1 MQWLPLAR
9 RECRTVL
16 TSKVAWALTV
26 LIVLWGYRPTY
37 QGWNAVGSAITI
49 AYLQG
54 AGTIFLP
61 IGVLLLCYR
70 TLSGERAR
78 GSLKFLLAL
87 PLTRTHILLG
97 KGVGRFAG
105 IGTMLLVGA
114 GILAVAGIANH
125 GPFAPGP
132 FAVTVLAMLLLAATF
147 VSVALLIS
155 TVVDRTV
162 AAGGTVFTFF
172 FVSLFWPR
180 LVPWIYSL
188 VTGISVSGFD
198 APPSGPLFLALRLA
212 PVSAYCVVTNWIL
225 GLGNSAHLYQRVYL
239 KYRSEG
245 EVNAYVVGPAFADAA
260 VPWYLHPAVSVLI
273 LLGWVI
279 GPLGLA
285 WLWFQRGD
293 AI

>member
-9 RECRTVL
+9 RECRTIL
-16 TSKVAWALTV
+16 TSKGTWALAV
-26 LIVLWGYRPTY
+26 LIILWGYRPTY
-37 QGWNAVGSAITI
+37 QEWHSVGSAIIT
-49 AYLQG
+49 AYLQI
-54 AGTIFLP
+54 AATIFLP
-61 IGVLLLCYR
+61 IGILLLCYR
-70 TLSGERAR
+70 ALNGERAT

-105 IGTMLLVGA
+105 IGAMLLVGA
-114 GILAVAGIANH
+114 GILAIVGIVNH
-125 GPFAPGP
+125 GPFPPGP
-132 FAVTVLAMLLLAATF
+132 FAVTVLALLLLAATF

-155 TVVDRTV
+155 VVFDRTV
-162 AAGGTVFTFF
+162 AAGGAVFVFF
-172 FVSLFWPR
+172 FVSLFWSR

-188 VTGISVSGFD
+188 VTGISVSGFN
-198 APPSGPLFLALRLA
+198 APSSGPLFLALRLA

-225 GLGNSAHLYQRVYL
+225 GIGNSAHIYQRVYL
-239 KYRSEG
+239 KSASEWR
-245 EVNAYVVGPAFADAA
+245 VNAYVVGPAFADAA